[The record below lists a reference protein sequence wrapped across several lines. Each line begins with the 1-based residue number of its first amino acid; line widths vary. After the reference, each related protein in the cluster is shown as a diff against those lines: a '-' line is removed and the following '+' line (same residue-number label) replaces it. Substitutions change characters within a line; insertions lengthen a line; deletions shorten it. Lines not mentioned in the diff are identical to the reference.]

1 MPNYITKAEVQALMK
16 GINDKLDEIY
26 LRLFGRESAE
36 KIKLADLD
44 DEVLAILDST
54 RFYKIGTRIR
64 EVDLP
69 TNVATKSYVD
79 GKTRGIVS
87 ASTAPGIID
96 EIVDARDG
104 EVSLSDNLANYS
116 EITALITNINALS
129 SGTINNTRLQPHAH
143 NSLTSRDASDTHP
156 MASITGLTTEL
167 GLKSYIDEI
176 IGNINTNVALR
187 VDDVVITTAGT
198 GYTAGALIVDNTGTG
213 GTGFA
218 GTYTVGGSGEIT
230 AIIIS
235 NKGTGYITAPI
246 ITPQPGGSSAVLD
259 ADMGPELISLDKID
273 PINHSDLVGNSLE
286 DCHPTSAITGLDG
299 ALSSISGVT
308 TALTD
313 AISPYASINNWI
325 DCWYTAF
332 MDLFTATSTTPPACW
347 QTLTIGGP

>member
-104 EVSLSDNLANYS
+104 EVSLLDNLANYS
-116 EITALITNINALS
+116 EITDLITNINALL
-129 SGTINNTRLQPHAH
+129 SGTIDKERLEPHDHNT
-143 NSLTSRDASDTHP
+143 LTNRDASDVHP
-156 MASITGLTTEL
+156 LASITDLSTEL

-176 IGNINTNVALR
+176 IGNINANTATR
-187 VDDVVITTAGT
+187 VDSVTITAPGT
-198 GYTAGALIVDNTGTG
+198 GYTAGALVVENAGTG

-218 GTYTVGGSGEIT
+218 GTYTVTSPGGAIDVIT
-230 AIIIS
+230 IT

-273 PINHSDLVGNSLE
+273 PIDHSDLTGTSGS
-286 DCHPTSAITGLDG
+286 DCHPTSSITGLDSILNGLSGTLNAITIATTGPGKYADVG
-299 ALSSISGVT
+299 AWISCWND
-308 TALTD
+308 AL
-313 AISPYASINNWI
+313 ALLIASTGITI
-325 DCWYTAF
+325 PCF
-332 MDLFTATSTTPPACW
+332 VDLTP
-347 QTLTIGGP
+347 